1 MRRPRKSMN
10 QINVVPYID
19 VMLVLLVI
27 FMVTAPL
34 VNPGEIE
41 LPSVGS
47 KLTAPSAPLELTLRS
62 DGRWWLEDKQLGGPP
77 LAVSKDELV
86 QRIREKQAKVPGTAR
101 RHRSG
106 QERALRG
113 RDRRA
118 RPPAAQW
125 SAEGRAP
132 RPADR
137 QLDAAWS
144 WTARASPLAFP
155 VNGPRWR
162 SRSPSMSSSS
172 RCSCFRCG
180 GRTASRSP

>member
-62 DGRWWLEDKQLGGPP
+62 DGRWWLEDKQLGIPP

-86 QRIREKQAKVPGTAR
+86 QRIREKQAKVPGQPVVIAADKSAR
-101 RHRSG
+101 YEDVIGVLDLLQRNG
-106 QERALRG
+106 AQKVGLL
-113 RDRRA
+113 A
-118 RPPAAQW
+118 RPT
-125 SAEGRAP
+125 G
-132 RPADR
+132 
-137 QLDAAWS
+137 
-144 WTARASPLAFP
+144 
-155 VNGPRWR
+155 N
-162 SRSPSMSSSS
+162 
-172 RCSCFRCG
+172 
-180 GRTASRSP
+180 